1 MDNLKFSHEEYL
13 EALENVKIL
22 KSKMFDL
29 RKTMGLNKRNED
41 VYNKL
46 TEELI
51 KVKKELTKKLAVIN
65 LYEND
70 IMEKGEDKNDKY
82 KRK

>member
-1 MDNLKFSHEEYL
+1 MDNLNFSHEEYL

-22 KSKMFDL
+22 KERML
-29 RKTMGLNKRNED
+29 EVRENMGFNKRNED

-51 KVKKELTKKLAVIN
+51 KVKKELTKNLVVIN